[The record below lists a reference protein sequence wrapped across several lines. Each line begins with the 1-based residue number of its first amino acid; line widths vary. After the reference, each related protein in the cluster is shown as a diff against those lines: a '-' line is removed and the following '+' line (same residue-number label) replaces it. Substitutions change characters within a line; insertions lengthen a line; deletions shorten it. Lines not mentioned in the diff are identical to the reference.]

1 MRRTVQ
7 VWAWGR
13 GEHGRLGF
21 GDDKTIKAVPHL
33 VELLGEE
40 TIVQVRREEGGEA
53 EEEEEEEEEIS
64 PQPHTN
70 RGLSL
75 ASICITIVI
84 LSQ

>member
-1 MRRTVQ
+1 MRSVQ

-53 EEEEEEEEEIS
+53 EEEEEIS